1 MLLLGEVAG
10 AGEVLRLADDAVVVA
25 CAQAVAVLQAV
36 LHEGDA
42 EVGDVD
48 AEPAAAEAL
57 GGVDGGAAAAEGV
70 EHDVAGVAAG
80 ADDALE
86 EGKGFL
92 GGVAEAF
99 LGVGGYFWRFLSK
112 YPRRL
117 VSTMGPVISSQYL
130 NA

>member
-25 CAQAVAVLQAV
+25 GAQAVAVLQAV

-48 AEPAAAEAL
+48 AEPAAAEAV

-80 ADDALE
+80 ADDAFE
-86 EGKGFL
+86 EGDLVFGS
-92 GGVAEAF
+92 GNRGVRSA
-99 LGVGGYFWRFLSK
+99 K
-112 YPRRL
+112 
-117 VSTMGPVISSQYL
+117 
-130 NA
+130 

>member
-25 CAQAVAVLQAV
+25 GAQAVAILQAV

-48 AEPAAAEAL
+48 AEPAAAEAV

-80 ADDALE
+80 ADDAFE
-86 EGKGFL
+86 EGERFL
-92 GGVAEAF
+92 GGVAEA
-99 LGVGGYFWRFLSK
+99 LVGVGLRDSECLSQRFCTGR
-112 YPRRL
+112 P
-117 VSTMGPVISSQYL
+117 GSSSR
-130 NA
+130 